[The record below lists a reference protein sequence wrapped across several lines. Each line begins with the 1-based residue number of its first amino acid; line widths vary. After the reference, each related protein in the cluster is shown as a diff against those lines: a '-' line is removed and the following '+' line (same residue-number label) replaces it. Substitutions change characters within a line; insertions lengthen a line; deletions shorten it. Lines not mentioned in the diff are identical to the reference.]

1 MQINILSRLKF
12 QVFRDSEHYF
22 EQIFIL
28 EFTCWVMD
36 YESYICK
43 SSWIMQVNMVS
54 HVENFWPIFELQSY
68 FIQSYSVY
76 FRLIPINSDQF
87 RSLLVQ
93 GNLNH
98 SRIGLTRVS
107 LRVYTSLHPSYTRDW
122 LGKRFGSFLTGWSEH
137 VLKTW
142 FRTFLIDESCN
153 VSHTWVMSMGAL

>member
-1 MQINILSRLKF
+1 
-12 QVFRDSEHYF
+12 
-22 EQIFIL
+22 
-28 EFTCWVMD
+28 
-36 YESYICK
+36 
-43 SSWIMQVNMVS
+43 MQVNMGS

-68 FIQSYSVY
+68 FIQSYSLY

-142 FRTFLIDESCN
+142 FWTFRSMSHAMWVIHESCPWRRYKIVN
-153 VSHTWVMSMGAL
+153 LFPKTCQLTSKRL